1 MTRYASFHKRKA
13 PISGLMTTAHG
24 EWSERIGWHLAT
36 RGPTTYSGIM
46 SGLELE
52 QGWRN
57 GARKALGSLVATNRV
72 SHIDTIYRLTALGAL
87 DLANN
92 LLNSQRFTNL
102 SVCVSPTTRPYNP
115 VEASSRVLT
124 RSNRDRTVPVS
135 LFAPASIG
143 NVLSIAASGVNTLIG
158 SAGSEKVVTSIPP

>member
-1 MTRYASFHKRKA
+1 LRSNCKTIEY
-13 PISGLMTTAHG
+13 G

-46 SGLELE
+46 RGLELE
-52 QGWRN
+52 LGWRN
-57 GARKALGSLVATNRV
+57 GARKALGSLVATNRA

-87 DLANN
+87 DLANS

-115 VEASSRVLT
+115 AEGSSRVLS
-124 RSNRDRTVPVS
+124 RSNFDRTGPVS
-135 LFAPASIG
+135 FLAPASIG

-158 SAGSEKVVTSIPP
+158 SASSAKVLTSISRPAV